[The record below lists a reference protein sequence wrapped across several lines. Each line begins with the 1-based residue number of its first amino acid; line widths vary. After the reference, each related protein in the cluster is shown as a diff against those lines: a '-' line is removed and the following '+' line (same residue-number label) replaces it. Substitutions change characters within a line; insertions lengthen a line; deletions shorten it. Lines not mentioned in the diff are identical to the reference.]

1 MSEVKRISHLF
12 KECFEGQPAWHGSSV
27 LEILE
32 DVTAEKALRRPI
44 PDAHTIWEI
53 VLHLIVW
60 DDETRKCLEGDTF
73 PRLGEE
79 ENWPSIN
86 DTSEKAW
93 KETVE
98 ELKRVHLR
106 LLDALTSFDP
116 KKLDYQINIGE
127 SWTAPWSTTS
137 YYELL
142 HGTIHHDVYHTG
154 QIAILKKND
163 KHNPS

>member
-1 MSEVKRISHLF
+1 MTELKRIAHLF
-12 KECFEGQPAWHGSSV
+12 EECSEGQPAWHGSSV
-27 LEILE
+27 LQLLE

-60 DDETRKCLEGDTF
+60 DDETRKCLEGEAF
-73 PRLGEE
+73 PRLPDE
-79 ENWPSIN
+79 ENWPPIK
-86 DTSEKAW
+86 DTSEEAW

-98 ELKRVHLR
+98 ELKRVHQR
-106 LLDALTSFDP
+106 LHETLAKFDP
-116 KKLDYQINIGE
+116 QKLDHKINIDE
-127 SWTAPWSTTS
+127 SWTEPWSTTS

-154 QIAILKKND
+154 QIAILRKND
-163 KHNPS
+163 